1 MRSLLLFL
9 VLLSNPS
16 GDSDLENRVMTLS
29 QQFRCLVCQNETI
42 ADSHADLAAD
52 LRQQIREQMIA
63 GRTDTEIATFLSDR
77 YGDFVLYRPRVTP
90 RTYAL
95 WFGPFAMLAAG
106 LFALYLFLKSR
117 LWIVNRRTL
126 SADENRKADAILQ
139 FSTNP
144 NVAVYRDLFA
154 EIESDFR
161 IGVIVQEEY
170 ERDRVDL
177 KRRLL
182 EDEISKQAPQ
192 TPERLLN
199 NSRG

>member
-1 MRSLLLFL
+1 
-9 VLLSNPS
+9 LLSNPS

-52 LRQQIREQMIA
+52 LRQQIQEQMIA
-63 GRTDTEIATFLSDR
+63 GRTDAEITTFLSDR

-117 LWIVNRRTL
+117 LWTLNRRTL

-139 FSTNP
+139 FSSNP
-144 NVAVYRDLFA
+144 NVAVYRDQVA

-177 KRRLL
+177 MRRLL
-182 EDEISKQAPQ
+182 EDEISKQAPK